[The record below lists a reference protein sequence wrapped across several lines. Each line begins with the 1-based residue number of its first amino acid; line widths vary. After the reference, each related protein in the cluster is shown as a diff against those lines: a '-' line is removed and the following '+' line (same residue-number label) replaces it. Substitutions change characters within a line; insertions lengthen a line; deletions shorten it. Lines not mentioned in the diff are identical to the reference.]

1 MPDTSTP
8 AAIADAATGE
18 IRLTINGAE
27 YRFKPPTLGQYR
39 KLDEAIAAR
48 VAQAEAERAAR
59 PEDYEPTFDDQWA
72 PRLDDFAW
80 WRTAYELCGEGRKA
94 EFPPDDDLPIW
105 LTSDLASQAM
115 IHWTRFPTQA
125 LGGPSL
131 GAISKLLELAPS
143 APAANGV
150 SG

>member
-39 KLDEAIAAR
+39 QLDEAIAAR
-48 VAQAEAERAAR
+48 VAAAEVRKAERG
-59 PEDYEPTFDDQWA
+59 EDYEPTFEDQWA

-80 WRTAYELCGEGRKA
+80 WRAAYSLCGDGKD
-94 EFPPDDDLPIW
+94 FPADDDLPIW

-150 SG
+150 NG